1 MIVSQPEL
9 VAEQQPTAPMRVEKP
24 VQKQRLNVYTV
35 MLILSFL
42 ALCIA
47 SILLYMELQ
56 RWGSFPWWN
65 TQGL

>member
-1 MIVSQPEL
+1 
-9 VAEQQPTAPMRVEKP
+9 MRVEKP